1 MRIALIADI
10 HANLPA
16 LEAVLSAITPH
27 RPDMILSLGDQV
39 NLGPCPRETLAL
51 LRQTGA
57 KCLSGNHERY
67 ILSAM
72 RGDPAYAGANFA
84 SLRFNAKLL
93 KPEDITFDETLD
105 LEGITF
111 CHSMPGDDR
120 FPINDPA
127 LALPRLRALHFDRPR
142 HIICGHGHNPT
153 HYQLPGLRVDGIGSA
168 GCMDEGAPGIATY
181 TLLELEHDTVV
192 LKPINVAYD
201 AQRLPGLFL
210 SSGMA
215 EHCPIMAHIACLQMM
230 QNRDYLVPF
239 VRRALALSAAR
250 DESQV
255 SLQTWQETDA
265 ATVWPDGEGTAAF
278 WQRHG

>member
-1 MRIALIADI
+1 MLIALIADI
-10 HANLPA
+10 HANTPA
-16 LEAVLSAITPH
+16 LEAVLEAI
-27 RPDMILSLGDQV
+27 RGKKPDMILSLGDQV
-39 NLGPCPRETLAL
+39 NLGPCPRETLTL
-51 LRQTGA
+51 LREAGA
-57 KCLSGNHERY
+57 RCLSGNHERY

-84 SLRFNAKLL
+84 SLRFNAARL
-93 KPEDITFDETLD
+93 KPEDITFEETFD

-127 LALPRLRALHFDRPR
+127 LALPRLRVLRFDRPR

-181 TLLELEHDTVV
+181 TLLQLEGGAAV

-201 AQRLPGLFL
+201 AQRLPRLFR

-215 EHCPIMAHIACLQMM
+215 DYCPVMAHITCSQMM
-230 QNRDYLVPF
+230 RNRDFLVPF
-239 VRRALALSAAR
+239 VRQALSLSAAR
-250 DESQV
+250 GETHV
-255 SLQTWQETDA
+255 SLQTWQDTDA
-265 ATVWPDGEGTAAF
+265 AYPWPDGEGTAAF
-278 WQRHG
+278 WRRHR

>member
-1 MRIALIADI
+1 MLIALIADI
-10 HANLPA
+10 HANTPA
-16 LEAVLSAITPH
+16 LEAVLEAI
-27 RPDMILSLGDQV
+27 RGKKPDMILSLGDQV
-39 NLGPCPRETLAL
+39 NLGPCPRETLAM
-51 LRQTGA
+51 LREAGA
-57 KCLSGNHERY
+57 RCLSGNHERY

-84 SLRFNAKLL
+84 SLRFNASRL
-93 KPEDITFDETLD
+93 KAEDITFEETFD

-127 LALPRLRALHFDRPR
+127 LALPRLRVLRFDRPR

-181 TLLELEHDTVV
+181 TLLQLEGGAAV

-201 AQRLPGLFL
+201 AQRLPGLFR

-215 EHCPIMAHIACLQMM
+215 DYCPVMAHITCLQMM
-230 QNRDYLVPF
+230 RNRDFLVPF
-239 VRRALALSAAR
+239 VRQALSLSAAR
-250 DESQV
+250 GETHV
-255 SLQTWQETDA
+255 SLQTWQDTDA
-265 ATVWPDGEGTAAF
+265 AYPWPDGEGTAAF
-278 WQRHG
+278 WRRHR

>member
-1 MRIALIADI
+1 MLIALIADI

-16 LEAVLSAITPH
+16 LEAVLSAIAAH

-39 NLGPCPRETLAL
+39 NLGPCPRETLSL
-51 LRQTGA
+51 LRQAGA

-84 SLRFNAKLL
+84 SLRFNAARL
-93 KPEDITFDETLD
+93 KAEDITFEETFD

-120 FPINDPA
+120 FPINDPT
-127 LALPRLRALHFDRPR
+127 LALPRLRALRFDRPR

-181 TLLELEHDTVV
+181 TLLQLEGGAAV

-201 AQRLPGLFL
+201 AQRLPGLFR

-215 EHCPIMAHIACLQMM
+215 DYCPVMAHITCLQMM
-230 QNRDYLVPF
+230 RNRDFLVPF
-239 VRRALALSAAR
+239 VRQALSLSAAR
-250 DESQV
+250 GETHV
-255 SLQTWQETDA
+255 SLQTWQDTDA
-265 ATVWPDGEGTAAF
+265 AYPWPDGEGTAAF
-278 WQRHG
+278 WRRHR

>member
-1 MRIALIADI
+1 MLIALIADI
-10 HANLPA
+10 HANTPA
-16 LEAVLSAITPH
+16 LEAVLEAI
-27 RPDMILSLGDQV
+27 RGKKPDMILSLGDQV

-51 LRQTGA
+51 LREAGA
-57 KCLSGNHERY
+57 RCLSGNHERY

-84 SLRFNAKLL
+84 SLRFNASRL
-93 KPEDITFDETLD
+93 KAEDITFEETFD

-127 LALPRLRALHFDRPR
+127 LALPRLRVLRFDRPR

-181 TLLELEHDTVV
+181 TLLQLEGGAAV

-201 AQRLPGLFL
+201 AQRLPKLFR

-215 EHCPIMAHIACLQMM
+215 DYCPVMAHITCLQMM
-230 QNRDYLVPF
+230 RNRDFLVPF
-239 VRRALALSAAR
+239 VRQALALSDAR
-250 DESQV
+250 GETHV
-255 SLQTWQETDA
+255 SLQTWQDTDA
-265 ATVWPDGEGTAAF
+265 AYPWPDGEGTAAF
-278 WQRHG
+278 WRRHR

>member
-1 MRIALIADI
+1 MLIALIADI
-10 HANLPA
+10 HANTPA
-16 LEAVLSAITPH
+16 LEAVLEAI
-27 RPDMILSLGDQV
+27 RGKKPDMILSLGDQV

-51 LRQTGA
+51 LREAGA
-57 KCLSGNHERY
+57 RCLSGNHERY

-84 SLRFNAKLL
+84 SLRFNASRL
-93 KPEDITFDETLD
+93 KAEDITFEETFD

-120 FPINDPA
+120 FPMNDPA
-127 LALPRLRALHFDRPR
+127 LALPRLRVLRFDRPR

-181 TLLELEHDTVV
+181 TLLQLEGGAAV

-201 AQRLPGLFL
+201 AQRLPRLFR

-215 EHCPIMAHIACLQMM
+215 DYCPVMAHITCLQMM
-230 QNRDYLVPF
+230 RNRDFLVPF
-239 VRRALALSAAR
+239 VRQALSLSAAR
-250 DESQV
+250 GETHV
-255 SLQTWQETDA
+255 SLQTWQDTDA
-265 ATVWPDGEGTAAF
+265 AYPWPDGEGTAAF
-278 WQRHG
+278 WRRHR

>member
-1 MRIALIADI
+1 MLIALIADI
-10 HANLPA
+10 HANTPA
-16 LEAVLSAITPH
+16 LEAVLEAI
-27 RPDMILSLGDQV
+27 RGKKPDMILSLGDQV
-39 NLGPCPRETLAL
+39 NLGPCPRETLTL
-51 LRQTGA
+51 LREAGA
-57 KCLSGNHERY
+57 RCLSGNHERY

-84 SLRFNAKLL
+84 SLRFNAARL
-93 KPEDITFDETLD
+93 KPEDITFEETFD

-181 TLLELEHDTVV
+181 TLLQLEGGAAV

-201 AQRLPGLFL
+201 AQRLPRLFR

-215 EHCPIMAHIACLQMM
+215 DYCPVMAHITCLQMM
-230 QNRDYLVPF
+230 RNRDFLVPF
-239 VRRALALSAAR
+239 VRQALSLSAAR
-250 DESQV
+250 GETHV
-255 SLQTWQETDA
+255 SLQTWQDTDA
-265 ATVWPDGEGTAAF
+265 AYPWPDGEGTAAF
-278 WQRHG
+278 WRRHR

>member
-1 MRIALIADI
+1 MLIALIADI
-10 HANLPA
+10 HANTPA
-16 LEAVLSAITPH
+16 LEAVLEAI
-27 RPDMILSLGDQV
+27 RGKKPDMILSLGDQV

-51 LRQTGA
+51 LREAGA
-57 KCLSGNHERY
+57 RCLSGNHERY

-84 SLRFNAKLL
+84 SLRFNASRL
-93 KPEDITFDETLD
+93 KAEDITFEETFD

-127 LALPRLRALHFDRPR
+127 LALPRLRVLRFDRPR

-181 TLLELEHDTVV
+181 TLLQLEGGAAV

-201 AQRLPGLFL
+201 AQRLPGLFR

-215 EHCPIMAHIACLQMM
+215 DYCPVMAHITCLQMM
-230 QNRDYLVPF
+230 RNRDFLVPF
-239 VRRALALSAAR
+239 VRQALSLSAAR
-250 DESQV
+250 GETHV
-255 SLQTWQETDA
+255 SLQTWQDTDA
-265 ATVWPDGEGTAAF
+265 AYPWPDGEGTAAF
-278 WQRHG
+278 WRQHR

>member
-1 MRIALIADI
+1 MLIALIADI
-10 HANLPA
+10 HANTPA
-16 LEAVLSAITPH
+16 LEAVLEAI
-27 RPDMILSLGDQV
+27 RGKKPDMILSLGDQV
-39 NLGPCPRETLAL
+39 NLGPCPRETLTL
-51 LRQTGA
+51 LREAGA
-57 KCLSGNHERY
+57 RCLSGNHERY

-84 SLRFNAKLL
+84 SLRFNAARL
-93 KPEDITFDETLD
+93 KPEDITFEETFD

-127 LALPRLRALHFDRPR
+127 LALPRLHALHFDRPR

-181 TLLELEHDTVV
+181 TLLQLEGGAAV

-201 AQRLPGLFL
+201 AQRLPGLFR

-215 EHCPIMAHIACLQMM
+215 DCCPIMAHITCLQMM
-230 QNRDYLVPF
+230 RNRDFLVPF
-239 VRRALALSAAR
+239 VQRALALSAAR
-250 DESQV
+250 GETHV
-255 SLQTWQETDA
+255 SLQTWQDTDA
-265 ATVWPDGEGTAAF
+265 AYPWPDGEGTAAF
-278 WQRHG
+278 WRRHR